1 MTSKTS
7 STRRRKEFWET
18 YLWSLKKNRGM
29 MALLALLMFIAL
41 PMILIILMA
50 NTQNRITTEVYT
62 PEMWTQTYLSSVTGL
77 TALIVTPMSLIFVLV
92 ISVSLFGYMHQKRSV
107 DLFHALP
114 VGRTPMILG
123 RLLASLT
130 ALYAPVLLNFALV
143 FIVGAAYPVQLQLC
157 WVTVF
162 SYLLWLMLICAA
174 ALCLSSFMAVCTGMT
189 TDMIL
194 SLLGIN
200 AAYPLLI
207 FLGDRF
213 ASSLLPGLNT
223 GLTANSLI
231 LTAVSPYMA
240 AFMPYIVS
248 ESQARSGALVVDTG
262 FYVWW
267 ILFTLVL
274 LAGTVLLYQKRRSE
288 CAESSFAFSLPKNV
302 IRFMITAVTGLGL
315 GLLLQS
321 GTESSGNFFIGLIA
335 GSLAAHIVTET
346 IYSRGFKQLKRS
358 FVGYGVFMA
367 VFVVTYAFL
376 ATGALG
382 YDIRVPLAED
392 VTSVTI
398 EDPYT
403 NNGGQILDAN
413 HRILTSVTPTLT
425 EKANIEKVTEFHKK
439 ITQDKREHSYP
450 YCLNSM
456 NGTSFTLTYHLKNG
470 GIVNR
475 TYYLEYKNDGQGN
488 PISPLG
494 EIADTREYKE
504 TQDLLFYVEP
514 EYIKSV
520 DLDTRGGEDSTTFAP
535 DLNTKKELLDA
546 MRQDYLDGN
555 LNDGKNL
562 DVDSSYLVIEYKA
575 PLQVKDGKLKTL
587 LNGYEGNLYLYSN
600 SYNFSN
606 KSGKTGQLVEKLG
619 WNK

>member
-41 PMILIILMA
+41 PMILMILMA

-62 PEMWTQTYLSSVTGL
+62 PEMWTQTYLSGVTGL

-130 ALYAPVLLNFALV
+130 ALYAPIFLNFALV

-248 ESQARSGALVVDTG
+248 GSQARSGALVVDTG

-358 FVGYGVFMA
+358 LVGYGVFMA

-392 VTSVTI
+392 VSSVTI

-413 HRILTSVTPTLT
+413 HRVLTSVTPTLT

-470 GIVNR
+470 GTVNR

-546 MRQDYLDGN
+546 MKQDYLDGK
-555 LNDGKNL
+555 LNNGKDL
-562 DVDSSYLVIEYKA
+562 GAEASYLVIEYKT

-587 LNGYEGNLYLYSN
+587 LNGYEGNIYLYAN
-600 SYNFSN
+600 SYHFLNNS
-606 KSGKTGQLVEKLG
+606 SKTGELVEKLG

>member
-7 STRRRKEFWET
+7 SIRRRKEFWET

-29 MALLALLMFIAL
+29 MALLTLLMFIAL
-41 PMILIILMA
+41 PMILMILMA

-62 PEMWTQTYLSSVTGL
+62 PEMWTQAYLSSVTGL
-77 TALIVTPMSLIFVLV
+77 TALLVTPMALIFVLV

-123 RLLASLT
+123 RLLAGLT
-130 ALYAPVLLNFALV
+130 ALYAPILLNFALIFV
-143 FIVGAAYPVQLQLC
+143 VGAAYPVQLPLC

-162 SYLLWLMLICAA
+162 SYLLWLLLICAA

-213 ASSLLPGLNT
+213 ASSLLPGLHT
-223 GLTANSLI
+223 GLTPSSLI
-231 LTAVSPYMA
+231 MTALSPFMA

-248 ESQARSGALVVDTG
+248 GSQARSGVLAVDTG
-262 FYVWW
+262 FYIWW
-267 ILFTLVL
+267 IVFTLVL
-274 LAGTVLLYQKRRSE
+274 LAGTVLLYRKRRSE
-288 CAESSFAFSLPKNV
+288 CAESSFAFSLPKNG

-346 IYSRGFKQLKRS
+346 IYSRGFKQLKKS

-367 VFVVTYAFL
+367 VFVAAYAFL

-382 YDIRVPLAED
+382 YDTRVPLAED
-392 VTSVTI
+392 VASVTVR
-398 EDPYT
+398 DPYT
-403 NNGGQILDAN
+403 NNGGILDGN
-413 HRILTSVTPTLT
+413 HRLLASITPTLT
-425 EKANIEKVTEFHKK
+425 EKANIAKVTDFHKK
-439 ITQDKREHSYP
+439 IVQDKRSHSYP
-450 YCLNSM
+450 YSLNGG

-470 GIVNR
+470 GAVDR
-475 TYYLEYKNDGQGN
+475 TYYFEYKNDGQGN

-514 EYIKSV
+514 EYMKSV
-520 DLDTRGGEDSTTFAP
+520 DLEPWSGEESTTFAP

-546 MRQDYLDGN
+546 MRQDYLDGKLSN
-555 LNDGKNL
+555 GKNL
-562 DVDSSYLVIEYKA
+562 AADSSYLVIEYKS
-575 PLQVKDGKLKTL
+575 PLQVKDGKLKAL
-587 LNGYEGNLYLYSN
+587 LNGYEGDIYLYMN
-600 SYNFSN
+600 SYNFLNNS
-606 KSGKTGQLVEKLG
+606 SKTGELVEKLG

>member
-1 MTSKTS
+1 
-7 STRRRKEFWET
+7 
-18 YLWSLKKNRGM
+18 M

-41 PMILIILMA
+41 PMILMILMSNA
-50 NTQNRITTEVYT
+50 QNRITTEIYT

-130 ALYAPVLLNFALV
+130 ALYAPILLNFALV

-174 ALCLSSFMAVCTGMT
+174 ALCLSSFMAVCTGTT

-248 ESQARSGALVVDTG
+248 GNRTDSGVLAVDTG

-382 YDIRVPLAED
+382 YDTRVPLAED
-392 VTSVTI
+392 VASVTI
-398 EDPYT
+398 QDPYT
-403 NNGGQILDAN
+403 NGGGQIVDGN
-413 HRILTSVTPTLT
+413 HRLLASVTPTLA
-425 EKANIEKVTEFHKK
+425 EKVNIEKVTDFHKK
-439 ITQDKREHSYP
+439 ITQDKRSHSYP
-450 YCLNSM
+450 YSLNGM
-456 NGTSFTLTYHLKNG
+456 NGSSFTLTYHLKNG
-470 GIVNR
+470 GTVNR

-546 MRQDYLDGN
+546 MRQDYLDGK
-555 LNDGKNL
+555 LNNGKDL
-562 DVDSSYLVIEYKA
+562 DAEASYLVIEYKS

-587 LNGYEGNLYLYSN
+587 LNGYEGNIYLYVN
-600 SYNFSN
+600 SYHFLNNS
-606 KSGKTGQLVEKLG
+606 SKTGELVEKLG

>member
-1 MTSKTS
+1 M
-7 STRRRKEFWET
+7 
-18 YLWSLKKNRGM
+18 
-29 MALLALLMFIAL
+29 
-41 PMILIILMA
+41 
-50 NTQNRITTEVYT
+50 
-62 PEMWTQTYLSSVTGL
+62 
-77 TALIVTPMSLIFVLV
+77 
-92 ISVSLFGYMHQKRSV
+92 
-107 DLFHALP
+107 
-114 VGRTPMILG
+114 
-123 RLLASLT
+123 
-130 ALYAPVLLNFALV
+130 
-143 FIVGAAYPVQLQLC
+143 
-157 WVTVF
+157 
-162 SYLLWLMLICAA
+162 
-174 ALCLSSFMAVCTGMT
+174 
-189 TDMIL
+189 
-194 SLLGIN
+194 
-200 AAYPLLI
+200 
-207 FLGDRF
+207 
-213 ASSLLPGLNT
+213 
-223 GLTANSLI
+223 
-231 LTAVSPYMA
+231 
-240 AFMPYIVS
+240 
-248 ESQARSGALVVDTG
+248 
-262 FYVWW
+262 
-267 ILFTLVL
+267 L

-392 VTSVTI
+392 VASVTI

-413 HRILTSVTPTLT
+413 HRVLTSVTPTLT